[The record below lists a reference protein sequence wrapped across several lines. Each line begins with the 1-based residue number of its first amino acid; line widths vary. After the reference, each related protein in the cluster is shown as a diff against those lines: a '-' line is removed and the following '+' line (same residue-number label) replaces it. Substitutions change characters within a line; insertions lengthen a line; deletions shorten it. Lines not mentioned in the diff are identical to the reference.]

1 MLQAIHDNLKGVFAM
16 IILGVLAVVFV
27 FWGVE
32 FVSVGGVTST
42 QGIAV
47 NGEDVDVEPV
57 RREYQEQV
65 ARYQSAFPGQDLPEE
80 ILTDLREESLRR
92 AVTRE
97 LVRQR
102 TSDLRLRASAA
113 EVLESIRSIPAFQVA
128 GQFSRDAYFAAL
140 SSANLKAAAFEAEQ
154 REALAAQHLER
165 GVAGSAFVLPSELE
179 RRVALLQEQR
189 EVAWVVLPRGSFRP
203 APGQVD
209 ESALMAWYEDNR
221 ERYRTEEQVDISF
234 VELSLDALSAA
245 AEVDEAALRG
255 YYEENLERFVSA
267 ERRRVSHILIA
278 AGEGAREAAQKAYE
292 RATAGEDFAALAR
305 ELSADPGSASA
316 GGDLGWQDQATFVG
330 PFGDAAWAQAPGVVG
345 EPVETE
351 FGWHVIK
358 VLEVEPGETKGFD
371 EVRAELEGEY
381 RLAETERRY
390 GELQDELETLAFE
403 SGGDL
408 ARVAEPLG
416 LTPRGLQGITR
427 AGHPAL
433 GDAGTAARLFTA
445 EAIAGTEV
453 VAIEPAPGRV
463 LAVRVTTH
471 RPAADRPLE
480 EVRER
485 ALAAYLD
492 QEAAQAAL
500 ARAEELAVSLRGGGE
515 WAALSRPWVPRDAV
529 EPTSVTARMIT
540 RDEAAVPP
548 TVTEAAF
555 AAAAPSAGATYGVT
569 TLGTGDAVVWR
580 LGGVLPGSLS
590 GLPPQL
596 REQSRQE
603 ARQRAAFADMATYM
617 AGLREEAEVEVN
629 PQLFQ

>member
-255 YYEENLERFVSA
+255 YY
-267 ERRRVSHILIA
+267 
-278 AGEGAREAAQKAYE
+278 
-292 RATAGEDFAALAR
+292 
-305 ELSADPGSASA
+305 
-316 GGDLGWQDQATFVG
+316 
-330 PFGDAAWAQAPGVVG
+330 
-345 EPVETE
+345 
-351 FGWHVIK
+351 
-358 VLEVEPGETKGFD
+358 
-371 EVRAELEGEY
+371 
-381 RLAETERRY
+381 
-390 GELQDELETLAFE
+390 
-403 SGGDL
+403 
-408 ARVAEPLG
+408 
-416 LTPRGLQGITR
+416 
-427 AGHPAL
+427 
-433 GDAGTAARLFTA
+433 
-445 EAIAGTEV
+445 
-453 VAIEPAPGRV
+453 
-463 LAVRVTTH
+463 
-471 RPAADRPLE
+471 
-480 EVRER
+480 
-485 ALAAYLD
+485 
-492 QEAAQAAL
+492 
-500 ARAEELAVSLRGGGE
+500 
-515 WAALSRPWVPRDAV
+515 
-529 EPTSVTARMIT
+529 
-540 RDEAAVPP
+540 
-548 TVTEAAF
+548 
-555 AAAAPSAGATYGVT
+555 
-569 TLGTGDAVVWR
+569 
-580 LGGVLPGSLS
+580 
-590 GLPPQL
+590 
-596 REQSRQE
+596 
-603 ARQRAAFADMATYM
+603 
-617 AGLREEAEVEVN
+617 
-629 PQLFQ
+629 

>member
-16 IILGVLAVVFV
+16 VILGVLAVVFV

-32 FVSVGGVTST
+32 FVSVGGATST
-42 QGIAV
+42 QGVSV

-80 ILTDLREESLRR
+80 ILVDLREESLRR

-102 TSDLRLRASAA
+102 TGELRLRASAT
-113 EVLESIRSIPAFQVA
+113 ELLESIQSIPAFQVA

-154 REALAAQHLER
+154 REVLAAQHLER
-165 GVAGSAFVLPSELE
+165 GIAGSAFVLPSELE

-189 EVAWVVLPRGSFRP
+189 EVAWVVLPRDSFRQL
-203 APGQVD
+203 PGQVD
-209 ESALMAWYEDNR
+209 EAALTAWYGDNA
-221 ERYRTEEQVDISF
+221 EQYRTEEQVDISF
-234 VELSLDALSAA
+234 VELSLDELSAA

-278 AGEGAREAAQKAYE
+278 AGDGARAAAQKAYE
-292 RATAGEDFAALAR
+292 RAAAGEDFAALAR

-316 GGDLGWQDQATFVG
+316 GGDLGWQDKATFVG
-330 PFGDAAWAQAPGVVG
+330 PFGDAAWAQEPGVVG
-345 EPVETE
+345 QPVETE

-358 VLEVEPGETKGFD
+358 VLEIEPGVTRGFE
-371 EVRAELEGEY
+371 EVRGELEGEY
-381 RLAETERRY
+381 RLAETQRRY

-416 LTPRGLQGITR
+416 LIPRTLQGITR
-427 AGHPAL
+427 AGHPLL
-433 GDAGTAARLFTA
+433 GEAGNATRIFSP

-453 VAIEPAPGRV
+453 VAIEPAAGRV
-463 LAVRVTTH
+463 LAVRVTAH
-471 RPAADRPLE
+471 RPSTDRPLA
-480 EVRER
+480 EVREL
-485 ALAAYLD
+485 AVAAYLD
-492 QEAAQAAL
+492 QEAAKAAL
-500 ARAEELAVSLRGGGE
+500 NRAGALAVELRGGAE
-515 WAALSRPWVPRDAV
+515 WATLVRPWVPRDAV
-529 EPTSVTARMIT
+529 EPTSVTARMVT
-540 RDEAAVPP
+540 RSEAAVPP
-548 TVTEAAF
+548 MVTEAAF
-555 AAAAPSAGATYGVT
+555 AAAAPSEGSVYGVT
-569 TLGTGDAVVWR
+569 SLGTGDAVVWR
-580 LGGVLPGSLS
+580 LGGVLPGSLG

-603 ARQRAAFADMATYM
+603 ARQRAAFSDMATYM
-617 AGLREEAEVEVN
+617 AGLRREAEVEVN